1 MEGLFQFLTYI
12 VENYGIVTTMSLS
25 IIALIIS
32 GLYFIVK
39 TFPDIIKENIQTKL
53 VENYQNHSKGTKKRK
68 NISPTIQKA
77 LGELL
82 IETNGDRA
90 LLLEFSNGTS
100 NLAGLPF
107 LFLNATSESL
117 SVGTSSV
124 AHLYQRINIS
134 LFADMINELEETSF
148 IYISDIETIK
158 DTNPIVYNFV
168 KPNGVKSM
176 IFYSIYGLNDTLG
189 FIVVTSTK
197 KYFSRCD
204 VLPKMAEKAQV
215 ISSLLNLDELD
226 DTIK

>member
-53 VENYQNHSKGTKKRK
+53 VEIYQNHSKGTKKRK

-82 IETNGDRA
+82 IEANGDRA

-117 SVGTSSV
+117 SAGTSSV

-197 KYFSRCD
+197 KYFNRCA